1 MGNGPVG
8 GPPSSAPGS
17 TPTTPGA
24 PGVAPAPG
32 VTGGS
37 SGGAKLVIN
46 HGKTAK
52 ALLRMQWDYPVYGV
66 VKKDAKDAGTD
77 HRTGAL
83 SVSKALPIEQAF
95 LSIAGDDPRPLLV
108 LRECEHCNGT
118 DDALLSKTE
127 GNERT
132 LLMARWFHCVK
143 LPTHVMKEDH
153 PYTKLFADYPAKD
166 VPHLFLISRDGKL
179 SMPLKGDQSPSELW
193 KKMESVLAYD
203 YKKSPKKAL
212 KEVQKLLVKYD
223 TLDEKEALIEER
235 MQLELEENGPKSRKL
250 KKLRAELKD
259 VQKERA
265 ALQKKEAKHMD
276 LGLFRK
282 KVEKDVVVSN
292 LTG

>member
-1 MGNGPVG
+1 
-8 GPPSSAPGS
+8 
-17 TPTTPGA
+17 
-24 PGVAPAPG
+24 VAPAPG

-52 ALLRMQWDYPVYGV
+52 SLLRMQWDYPVYGV
-66 VKKDAKDAGTD
+66 VKKDGEAAGKE

-83 SVSKALPIEQAF
+83 GVTKALPVEQAF

-118 DDALLSKTE
+118 DHALLSKTE

-153 PYTKLFADYPAKD
+153 PFTNLFADYPAKD
-166 VPHLFLISRDGKL
+166 VPHLFLISRDGKV
-179 SMPLKGDQSPSELW
+179 SVPLKGDQSPGELW
-193 KKMESVLAYD
+193 EKMEQIIAYD

-235 MQLELEENGPKSRKL
+235 MQLELEENGPKSKKYKKL
-250 KKLRAELKD
+250 KAELAD

-265 ALQKKEAKHMD
+265 DLKKKEAKHMD
-276 LGLFRK
+276 LGLIRK
-282 KVEKDVVVSN
+282 KVEKDVVISN
-292 LTG
+292 LTGEEIEALQQQN